1 MKGEGF
7 EKRFE
12 YTLLKKVQTGSTI
25 LMDRASFHRKKS
37 LKRYA

>member
-12 YTLLKKVQTGSTI
+12 YKLLKNVQTGSTI
-25 LMDRASFHRKKS
+25 LMDRASFHRKKE
-37 LKRYA
+37 LEKIA